1 MTKKS
6 PPRSEKCC
14 WEGDPPS
21 GLGVSPSEA
30 PFQDRGAR
38 MAGWVDLRNSPTS
51 HDWLWRVL
59 LAKFDR
65 VQHLEFDGAFDRV
78 RYSMFDGAIAG
89 GTHPALRAPLRGG
102 DFFEGSID
110 SII

>member
-14 WEGDPPS
+14 WSGDPPS

-38 MAGWVDLRNSPTS
+38 RAGWVDLRNSPTC

-59 LAKFDR
+59 LATFDR
-65 VQHLEFDGAFDRV
+65 VQHSDFNATFDRV
-78 RYSMFDGAIAG
+78 QHSTFEDEIED